1 MGKILVLLMLM
12 ITSAFAGELRF
23 DFTHLRK
30 GPEVSSPIIS
40 TFICGEKATSLGRN
54 GIWLKVKVGGLVGFI
69 MAKAYSKN
77 KVSCL
82 RKKSSRFF
90 DSLNLSMRD
99 IYVWGKLSERWIE
112 GETDDFN

>member
-1 MGKILVLLMLM
+1 MGKILLLFLLVS
-12 ITSAFAGELRF
+12 TSSVAGELRF

-30 GPEVSSPIIS
+30 GPETNSPIIS

-54 GIWLKVKVGGLVGFI
+54 GIWLKVKVGGLTGFI

-112 GETDDFN
+112 GETNDFN